1 MSRGTPTHLVVGQI
15 TKPHG
20 IRGEV
25 VVRTLSDHPEGIFSP
40 GVVLF
45 PAREKRA
52 LPDPERPVME
62 IERVRPFRGG
72 FLVKFERV
80 PDRTAAE
87 SLRGLELLVPAEQ
100 VAPRQDGE
108 VFYHE
113 LPGLKVVDVEGG
125 EVGRVVE
132 VFEAEP
138 NVLLEV
144 RTRRGSVLIPFVA
157 DVVVDVQLGE
167 RRLVIDPPPGL
178 LEL

>member
-1 MSRGTPTHLVVGQI
+1 MARGTPTHLVVGRI

-25 VVRTLSDHPEGIFSP
+25 VVRSFSDHPEGIFSP

-45 PAREKRA
+45 PSQEERP
-52 LPDPERPVME
+52 LPDSERSPLE
-62 IERVRPFRGG
+62 IVGVRPFRGG
-72 FLVKFERV
+72 FLVQCRGV
-80 PDRTAAE
+80 ADRTAAE
-87 SLRGLELLVPAEQ
+87 TLRGLELLAPTDQ
-100 VAPRQDGE
+100 IAPRQDGE

-113 LPGLKVVDVEGG
+113 LPGLHVQDVDGG

-132 VFEAEP
+132 VFEADP

-157 DVVVDVQLGE
+157 DVVVDVQLDQG
-167 RRLVIDPPPGL
+167 RLVVDPPPGL
-178 LEL
+178 LDL